1 MRQRRAMKT
10 ARIRTQPSGGA
21 KDFRLQN
28 EVKMYSTMN
37 FPSPTCVCVYV
48 VCACGEIGKNLRQA
62 EGYVDPCLLGLLL
75 AHWHPGKGS
84 VFGS

>member
-1 MRQRRAMKT
+1 
-10 ARIRTQPSGGA
+10 
-21 KDFRLQN
+21 
-28 EVKMYSTMN
+28 MYSTMN